1 MIKINLL
8 PPELIAAQSKKETV
22 TIPWREIGI
31 AVAVGAA
38 VISVCLPIENMR
50 RSRELKRLRAEWET
64 LEPKKKKLTEVQESA
79 QRLQLQSDAL
89 QAAKN
94 KQAQWAPRLA
104 LLSEAVVPQVW
115 LTRLEYIQGKSLSI
129 QGTALVGS
137 SGGGEGEIGGQV
149 TKFFQQLKEQPG
161 FQDWF
166 GNVELKSVE
175 HRHIKEEEVADF
187 VLLLTPTS

>member
-1 MIKINLL
+1 VIRINLL
-8 PPELIAAQSKKETV
+8 PPEVIAANSKKEAVTV
-22 TIPWREIGI
+22 PWREIGI
-31 AVAVGAA
+31 AVVIGVVG
-38 VISVCLPIENMR
+38 VSVWLPLENMN
-50 RSRELKRLRAEWET
+50 RSRSLDRLRAEWKEM
-64 LEPKKKKLTEVQESA
+64 ESKKQRLTEVQ
-79 QRLQLQSDAL
+79 QLQRQADAF

-115 LTRLEYIQGKSLSI
+115 LTRLEYVQGKSLSV

-137 SGGGEGEIGGQV
+137 GGGGEGETGGQV

-166 GNVELKSVE
+166 SNVELKSVE